1 MTIAILLT
9 ISINGYGQVGIG
21 TTTPAGALD
30 VSSTNDGLVIPRVAL
45 TNSTSALPLTTP
57 TISELVYNTATISDV
72 TPGYYYWGGTAWV
85 RLASGSGSGVET
97 DPKVGTLTTNKIPRW
112 NGTTLADGIMT
123 DNGTTVAV
131 DGKISTTNLQMTSG
145 AAANSVLQSDASGN
159 ASWVNA
165 NTLAI
170 SETDPQ
176 VSSVTNNTIPK
187 WNGTALVDGVVTDD
201 GTNVGVGITPSAGNK
216 LDVAGKTKTTTF
228 QMTNGATLNSVL
240 QSDAT
245 GNASWVNANTLA
257 ITETDPQVS
266 SSASGRVPRWNGA
279 ALADGAIFD
288 NGTNVGIGTTGPA
301 GVLDLVSTNN
311 GLLIPRVLLT
321 STTTASPVVFAA
333 NSELVYNTQTIG
345 DVTPGYYY
353 WQTLPAPAR
362 WLRLATTN
370 DITASN
376 NGWSIN
382 GNTGIV
388 DGTNFIGTAAA
399 TDVDVAFRR
408 NNAAAGKIAT
418 TSTSFG
424 VGALTLNPANSTAI
438 GTNALKVS
446 TGPFNTAVGTNA
458 LQGLNLT
465 SSQRNTVVGFEAM
478 GTTTGDIQNCTAVGF
493 QALLNINGAGAA
505 RGINNTAIGYQ
516 AGSTIT
522 TGENNTAIGYLAQ
535 VPTATGNNQIRI
547 GNSTIGYAG
556 VQVAWTLTSDKRWKD
571 NIKDSGLGLNF
582 LKTLRPVSYTRNN
595 DKKQKT
601 EYGFIAQDVD
611 AALLKAGDPNN
622 GIITKDDE
630 GMLGV
635 RYNDFISISVKAIQE
650 QQELIEALQK
660 SNAELL
666 KANAAILER
675 LERLEKR

>member
-1 MTIAILLT
+1 
-9 ISINGYGQVGIG
+9 
-21 TTTPAGALD
+21 
-30 VSSTNDGLVIPRVAL
+30 VIPRVAL
-45 TNSTSALPLTTP
+45 QATNSKLPLSNTVTTVD
-57 TISELVYNTATISDV
+57 SELVYNTATAGLAPNTV
-72 TPGYYYWGGTAWV
+72 TPGFYYWFGG
-85 RLASGSGSGVET
+85 S
-97 DPKVGTLTTNKIPRW
+97 
-112 NGTTLADGIMT
+112 
-123 DNGTTVAV
+123 
-131 DGKISTTNLQMTSG
+131 
-145 AAANSVLQSDASGN
+145 
-159 ASWVNA
+159 
-165 NTLAI
+165 
-170 SETDPQ
+170 
-176 VSSVTNNTIPK
+176 
-187 WNGTALVDGVVTDD
+187 
-201 GTNVGVGITPSAGNK
+201 
-216 LDVAGKTKTTTF
+216 
-228 QMTNGATLNSVL
+228 
-240 QSDAT
+240 
-245 GNASWVNANTLA
+245 
-257 ITETDPQVS
+257 
-266 SSASGRVPRWNGA
+266 
-279 ALADGAIFD
+279 
-288 NGTNVGIGTTGPA
+288 
-301 GVLDLVSTNN
+301 
-311 GLLIPRVLLT
+311 
-321 STTTASPVVFAA
+321 
-333 NSELVYNTQTIG
+333 
-345 DVTPGYYY
+345 
-353 WQTLPAPAR
+353 
-362 WLRLATTN
+362 WLRLATSN
-370 DITASN
+370 DITANN
-376 NGWSIN
+376 NGWTIT
-382 GNTGIV
+382 GNASIV

-547 GNSTIGYAG
+547 GNASITYAG
-556 VQVAWTLTSDKRWKD
+556 IQAAWTITSDKRWKD
-571 NIKDSGLGLNF
+571 NIKESELGLNF

-675 LERLEKR
+675 MERLEKR